1 MTNAYLK
8 PKVVGRWVQMAN
20 LYHYFTLGAIILL
33 GAMTFLQE
41 KGLKQVCLRGGKVGR
56 NIGSG

>member
-1 MTNAYLK
+1 
-8 PKVVGRWVQMAN
+8 MAN

-33 GAMTFLQE
+33 GAMAFLQE